1 MRIRSH
7 LITFLSCT
15 IAMPAG
21 AAGLDLSQPL
31 ICAPREFVSCAIGGD
46 CQAETAET
54 VDAPVFLKISVGD
67 KAISGIRKDG
77 VLRDGVIENLK
88 KTDTQ
93 VVLQG
98 VEGPLGWSLTIA
110 TGTGLMTL
118 AATGE
123 GVGFV
128 GFGVCTTR

>member
-1 MRIRSH
+1 MRIRSR
-7 LITFLSCT
+7 LITFLSCA

-98 VEGPLGWSLTIA
+98 VEGTLGWSLTIA

-123 GVGFV
+123 NVGFV